1 MSCILRKTLATALMA
16 VMAVSLAAL
25 PLGAAD
31 GPSQSSARNIAQ
43 SWSKPLSRREKAE
56 LLLSRITFGPR
67 PGDVDRALQMGLS
80 NFLNKQLHPAG
91 LDDSALESRLQN
103 ISTLSMTAPE
113 LAADY
118 PPPMQ
123 VKRRE
128 QRRLAALEKQGNAN
142 GRFMRMAANQD
153 STAAPDSASPG
164 SGNASMTASAANN
177 PNTEPAPAPAMQM
190 NRPSAANAN
199 GDPAPSQKPREILL
213 QLSQEEM
220 LRAVYSQRQLQEVM
234 VHFWMNHFNV
244 YWPKG
249 ADRYYLTSFEQ
260 NVIRPHALGNF
271 EDLLV
276 ATAESP
282 AMLFYLDNWM
292 SVSPQSAGA
301 AQHPPARAA
310 MFRPAGP
317 FGPFGMRRFPA
328 RARAAQKNQKGKQK
342 RGLNENYGR
351 ELMELHTIGLNYTQ
365 KDVTEVARCFT
376 GWTLQRPGQGGGF
389 TFNPR
394 LHDYG
399 KKVVLG
405 YTIPAGQG
413 IEDGFEV
420 LHILAMDPH
429 TAEHIAYELCQRF
442 VADNPPPALVERA
455 SKTYLATQGD
465 IAAVLKTILTS
476 PEFYSQ
482 AAYQAKIKTPF
493 EYVASALRALNADTD
508 GGQALYGEMAR
519 MGEPMFMYEAPSGW
533 DDVARTWVNSSALL
547 ARMNFALALS
557 AGRIRGTQIDWTAL
571 AQQDSAEQPRAV
583 VRQVAEQLT
592 GAPLGAPAANAILE
606 EMAKDDPSIWG
617 AIQPGQETRLIT
629 ALVIASPEFQ
639 RR

>member
-1 MSCILRKTLATALMA
+1 MMTQAPGSDVNQDGVQPANRQQAFQGRK
-16 VMAVSLAAL
+16 
-25 PLGAAD
+25 
-31 GPSQSSARNIAQ
+31 GPQSPQ
-43 SWSKPLSRREKAE
+43 
-56 LLLSRITFGPR
+56 GPR
-67 PGDVDRALQMGLS
+67 A
-80 NFLNKQLHPAG
+80 
-91 LDDSALESRLQN
+91 
-103 ISTLSMTAPE
+103 
-113 LAADY
+113 
-118 PPPMQ
+118 
-123 VKRRE
+123 
-128 QRRLAALEKQGNAN
+128 
-142 GRFMRMAANQD
+142 
-153 STAAPDSASPG
+153 
-164 SGNASMTASAANN
+164 
-177 PNTEPAPAPAMQM
+177 
-190 NRPSAANAN
+190 
-199 GDPAPSQKPREILL
+199 ILM

-292 SVSPQSAGA
+292 SVAPEA
-301 AQHPPARAA
+301 ANTPRPRPAA
-310 MFRPAGP
+310 FRPVGPGQMGLFRP
-317 FGPFGMRRFPA
+317 FGPARFPQ
-328 RARAAQKNQKGKQK
+328 RPKNPQKANNR

-365 KDVTEVARCFT
+365 QDVTEVARCFT

-389 TFNPR
+389 YFNPR

-429 TAEHIAYELCQRF
+429 TADHIAYELCQRF
-442 VADNPPPALVERA
+442 VADNPPPDLVARA

-465 IAAVLKTILTS
+465 IASVLKTILTS
-476 PEFYSQ
+476 PEFYSKG
-482 AAYQAKIKTPF
+482 AFRAKVKTPF
-493 EYVASALRALNADTD
+493 EYVASALRALDADTN
-508 GGQALYGEMAR
+508 GGQALYGMMSQ

-547 ARMNFALALS
+547 ARMNFALGLC
-557 AGRIRGTQIDWTAL
+557 AGRIPGTEVNWQLL
-571 AQQDSAEQPRAV
+571 ARADGSDSPR
-583 VRQVAEQLT
+583 QTLNQMAEQLT
-592 GAPLGAPAANAILE
+592 GAPLPGPAEAAILDK
-606 EMAKDDPSIWG
+606 MAERDPAVWG
-617 AIQPGQETRLIT
+617 QLQPSQKTRLI
-629 ALVIASPEFQ
+629 AGLVLGSPEFQ
-639 RR
+639 KR

>member
-1 MSCILRKTLATALMA
+1 MSRILRQTLATALMA

-31 GPSQSSARNIAQ
+31 EPSPAFIHDPTQ
-43 SWSKPLSRREKAE
+43 SWSKPLTSREKAE
-56 LLLSRITFGPR
+56 LLLSRITWGPR
-67 PGDVDRALQMGLS
+67 PGDIDRVLQMGL
-80 NFLNKQLHPAG
+80 NKFLNMQLHPAG
-91 LDDSALESRLQN
+91 LDDSALEARLQN
-103 ISTLSMTAPE
+103 IATLKMTANE
-113 LAADY
+113 LAADF
-118 PPPMQ
+118 PPPMLA
-123 VKRRE
+123 KRRE
-128 QRRLAALEKQGNAN
+128 QRRLAALEKQSASNN
-142 GRFMRMAANQD
+142 RPPSMAANQE
-153 STAAPDSASPG
+153 TAAMEDSGSMSAS
-164 SGNASMTASAANN
+164 SNASSSKGPSMT
-177 PNTEPAPAPAMQM
+177 PAVMM
-190 NRPSAANAN
+190 NIPPSQNDGA
-199 GDPAPSQKPREILL
+199 APSQKPREILL

-234 VHFWMNHFNV
+234 VHFWMNHFNI

-260 NVIRPHALGNF
+260 NVIRPRALGNF

-292 SVSPQSAGA
+292 SVSPDGAGG
-301 AQHPPARAA
+301 AQRPPIRAA
-310 MFRPAGP
+310 VFRPANPLGP
-317 FGPFGMRRFPA
+317 FGSFGIRRLPA
-328 RARAAQKNQKGKQK
+328 RVRAAQKGKQK

-376 GWTLQRPGQGGGF
+376 GWTLRRPGQGGGF
-389 TFNPR
+389 YFNPR

-420 LHILAMDPH
+420 LHILAMDPQ
-429 TAEHIAYELCQRF
+429 TAEHLAYELCQRF
-442 VADNPPPALVERA
+442 VADNPPPGLVERA

-482 AAYQAKIKTPF
+482 GAYRAKIKTPF
-493 EYVASALRALNADTD
+493 EYVASALRALGADTD
-508 GGQALYGEMAR
+508 GGQALYGEMAK
-519 MGEPMFMYEAPSGW
+519 MGEPLFMYEAPSGW

-547 ARMNFALALS
+547 ARMNFALALCE
-557 AGRIRGTQIDWTAL
+557 GRIRGTQIDWPAL
-571 AQQDSAEQPRAV
+571 ARQHSAEQPRAA
-583 VRQVAEQLT
+583 VRRVAERLT
-592 GAPLGAPAANAILE
+592 GAPLPSSAEEAILG
-606 EMAKDDPSIWG
+606 EMSKDDPSIWG
-617 AIQPGQETRLIT
+617 TIQPGQETRLI
-629 ALVIASPEFQ
+629 AGLVIASPEFQ
-639 RR
+639 KR